1 MAKLP
6 IISGVE
12 AIKAFSKAGWL
23 PHRQVG
29 SHVVLRKGGSKITLT
44 VPKHKEL
51 KPGLLRQLIR
61 VSELTV
67 EEFTELLK

>member
-1 MAKLP
+1 
-6 IISGVE
+6 
-12 AIKAFSKAGWL
+12 
-23 PHRQVG
+23 
-29 SHVVLRKGGSKITLT
+29 LRKEGSKVTLT

-67 EEFTELLK
+67 EEFIELLK

>member
-6 IISGVE
+6 VISGVE

-29 SHVVLRKGGSKITLT
+29 SHVVLRKEGSKITLT

-51 KPGLLRQLIR
+51 KPGLLKQLIR